1 MRWFSIGLLAFLC
14 LLLAGVGAASLVS
27 TRRSALE
34 YFQIKPYEPL
44 NAASDDSDLQFRD
57 YERIADV
64 PYGPHG
70 VRNQLDIY
78 RPRNRDSSIP
88 VIVVLHG
95 GEGSKGEAPES
106 FAVPMLERGYAVV
119 QINYRYL
126 MPMEGR
132 PKDQVRDDF
141 PAQIQDAKAAI
152 RFVRANAE
160 KYGFDA
166 DRIGAMGASMGGYI
180 SALLCTTSDLD
191 IFNDDGAH
199 REQSSAVQAACSWNG
214 PTDWRTMPHERQY
227 HAACFSMEW
236 AFENE
241 DDFGIYITKGSLSIA
256 EQASPITY
264 ASSGDPPILLMTG
277 FEDVIV
283 PPYQHHALYVRL
295 RNVGG
300 DAQIKIIPGAG
311 HGGTAMMNRE
321 TRAMAADF
329 FDQHLSR
336 TSTP

>member
-1 MRWFSIGLLAFLC
+1 MRWFGIGLLAFLC

-44 NAASDDSDLQFRD
+44 NAASDDSDLQFQD
-57 YERIADV
+57 FERIADV

-78 RPRNRDSSIP
+78 RPLMRDSSIP
-88 VIVVLHG
+88 VIVILHG
-95 GEGSKGEAPES
+95 GEGSKGEVPES
-106 FAVPMLERGYAVV
+106 FAIPMLERGYAVV

-126 MPMEGR
+126 LPVVR
-132 PKDQVRDDF
+132 PKDQVRSDF
-141 PAQIQDAKAAI
+141 PAQIQDAKTAI

-166 DRIGAMGASMGGYI
+166 DRIGAMGLSMGGFLT
-180 SALLCTTSDLD
+180 ALLCTTSDID
-191 IFNDDGAH
+191 IFNDDGEY
-199 REQSSAVQAACSWNG
+199 REQSCAVQAACSWNG
-214 PTDWRTMPHERQY
+214 PTDFRTMPHERQY

-236 AFENE
+236 AFDND
-241 DDFGIYITKGSLSIA
+241 DDFGYSITKGSVRLA

-264 ASSGDPPILLMTG
+264 ASRGDPPILLITG
-277 FEDVIV
+277 FEDLIV
-283 PPYQHHALYVRL
+283 PPYQHHALYVKL

-300 DAQIKIIPGAG
+300 NAEIRFIPGG
-311 HGGTAMMNRE
+311 QHGGAAMINRE
-321 TRAMAADF
+321 TRTMAADF
-329 FDQHLSR
+329 FDQHLSPK
-336 TSTP
+336 SVP